1 MRAIRIYT
9 FDVKKTAK
17 FSALPAIVH
26 EFLEKEGLAAG
37 RFLYCLEAID
47 HEADARMN
55 LERLER
61 EGETEYAEMLRSHPH
76 YTKLLTEKPQSPC
89 ERAVKD
95 CPKLGNVKKLP
106 STIEVPMF
114 NRLQVTNAVEDTGCT
129 EADIAPFF
137 KRFERTYGAMDT
149 SFFYYDVDF
158 FGRSLPFFRDRTKLN
173 PNLFI
178 VNDDPCLA
186 EQIYGSGIRIGRSA
200 LGEIMLELSID
211 TLYDSALYD
220 PEPYFNSMAELLPG
234 AKYTTALRVFLT
246 DEEKSEIAPYGKQAA
261 PVIEACSGFLK
272 EKLPSKERQTLSMP
286 NYNIAPILKKLAK
299 RSGYSY
305 SYRQLGFYSLAKRM
319 PRGHYIDLFFTSGP
333 SHYDTSLSVKFK
345 GLGFEHALV
354 YVMETPENQT
364 ELDTWLNHVFDVLSE
379 FEKEYVPLLDALY
392 KPTPDW
398 FGDVD

>member
-1 MRAIRIYT
+1 
-9 FDVKKTAK
+9 
-17 FSALPAIVH
+17 
-26 EFLEKEGLAAG
+26 
-37 RFLYCLEAID
+37 
-47 HEADARMN
+47 
-55 LERLER
+55 
-61 EGETEYAEMLRSHPH
+61 
-76 YTKLLTEKPQSPC
+76 
-89 ERAVKD
+89 
-95 CPKLGNVKKLP
+95 
-106 STIEVPMF
+106 
-114 NRLQVTNAVEDTGCT
+114 
-129 EADIAPFF
+129 
-137 KRFERTYGAMDT
+137 
-149 SFFYYDVDF
+149 
-158 FGRSLPFFRDRTKLN
+158 
-173 PNLFI
+173 
-178 VNDDPCLA
+178 
-186 EQIYGSGIRIGRSA
+186 
-200 LGEIMLELSID
+200 MLELSID

-333 SHYDTSLSVKFK
+333 SHYDTSLSIKFK

-354 YVMETPENQT
+354 CVMETPENQT